1 MTRNWTPHSVG
12 HKSFS
17 SYVFTIVRYVHMLF
31 SCIEQK
37 ALTRL
42 LANSQII
49 SDRQLVRLH
58 NVLLMWMLGQS
69 NSNEYKNNEKFF
81 K

>member
-1 MTRNWTPHSVG
+1 MEYQIRIFIDYYSYQKSTHIHKLFRNFDHLLFNIFRT
-12 HKSFS
+12 
-17 SYVFTIVRYVHMLF
+17 TIVRYVHMLF

-58 NVLLMWMLGQS
+58 NVLLM
-69 NSNEYKNNEKFF
+69 
-81 K
+81 